1 MLFIEEFP
9 LYTINNVKGEISVHK
24 TDLSPPFLIEAHIP
38 SQENERSYV
47 RVLVALTLPLFLRF
61 STGFWNCSQQCGIVC
76 YLLFHFKYFIDKSVN
91 LGLAKI
97 CKDEKVLFIRSYKR
111 FFYSNGI
118 MKRDL
123 FAIRDGG
130 LHLNEPGLFQ
140 FKLALIHVISH
151 W

>member
-1 MLFIEEFP
+1 MLCFCFAFLRLFSNVRAQRP
-9 LYTINNVKGEISVHK
+9 LEHSIS
-24 TDLSPPFLIEAHIP
+24 
-38 SQENERSYV
+38 
-47 RVLVALTLPLFLRF
+47 LTLVLWHRIHQLIGKFHLIKQKYK
-61 STGFWNCSQQCGIVC
+61 NIIVGISSI
-76 YLLFHFKYFIDKSVN
+76 LPRPKDHSLSDTDIKNVN

-118 MKRDL
+118 IKRDL